1 MMNELMKMNQEIA
14 TREADLIGNAA
25 QEDAGFEKLLK
36 FKKGTYECDSAEVPM
51 GTQYVCHCVGWTKA
65 WIKFIDAKV
74 VERRMYRVA
83 EGKRVPDREEL
94 DDLDRNKWPV
104 GPDGRTPSD
113 PWVYQHL
120 LPMED
125 KNGDIVVFATS
136 SIGGKRAVADLCKS
150 YARRVS
156 RTGQSDSPV
165 IKLSEAVMPTRAF
178 GDVPRPH
185 FEIIG
190 WDSGKEAVRVVKGP
204 DTLKD
209 EMSDEIPF

>member
-1 MMNELMKMNQEIA
+1 MNEIMKSNQEVA
-14 TREADLIGNAA
+14 AREADLIGNAA

-36 FKKGTYECDSAEVPM
+36 FKKGTYECDNAEVPY
-51 GTQYVCHCVGWTKA
+51 GTEYTAHCVGWTKA
-65 WIKFIDAKV
+65 WIKFIDSKV
-74 VERRMYRVA
+74 VERKMYRVA

-94 DDLDRNKWPV
+94 DDQDMNEWPK
-104 GPDGRTPSD
+104 GPDGKTPSD

-125 KNGDIVVFATS
+125 KNGDLVVFATS

-150 YARRVS
+150 YARRVN
-156 RTGQSDSPV
+156 RTGHSDSPI
-165 IKLSEAVMPTRAF
+165 IKLSAAVMPTKSW

-190 WDSGKEAVRVVKGP
+190 WDEHREAVRVVKGP
-204 DTLKD
+204 DTLLD
-209 EMSDEIPF
+209 EMNDEIPF